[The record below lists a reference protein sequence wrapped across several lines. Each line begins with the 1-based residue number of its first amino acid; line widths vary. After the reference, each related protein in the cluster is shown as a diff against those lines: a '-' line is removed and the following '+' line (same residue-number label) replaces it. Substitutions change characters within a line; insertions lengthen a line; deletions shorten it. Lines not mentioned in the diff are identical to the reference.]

1 MGTCSPSKIFMVF
14 TASRFPYLIIYPNLM
29 TIQKEGCSLF
39 IKLEQLEHSNM
50 ERATA
55 MMG

>member
-1 MGTCSPSKIFMVF
+1 MVF